1 MRRNPRTKNVE
12 ILELEQFNTLRINK
26 KNFLNIVA
34 IVGIARA
41 GKSTLMNCLAGDNV
55 FKISHSFKACTHGVW
70 LSQSKKIGD
79 NGVVV
84 YADTE
89 GEGNDCTDNDVKL
102 LAPVLMLSKVVIL
115 NVGGKVLVGELL
127 EKLELLV
134 HIAKRIKNKK
144 NDQFK
149 FGHLIIAV
157 RDFNYEDGTVEQG
170 WAGLGRAGQSKYERK
185 QSEMMLFF
193 KNLTQLVTK
202 VHLSQKIGRVFLI
215 LN

>member
-26 KNFLNIVA
+26 KNSLNIVA

-55 FKISHSFKACTHGVW
+55 FKTSRSYIPSTHGVW
-70 LSQSKKIGD
+70 LSKSTKIGD

-84 YADTE
+84 YVDTE

-102 LAPVLMLSKVVIL
+102 LTPVLMLSKVVIL

-157 RDFNYEDGTVEQG
+157 RDYDFEDGKTRE
-170 WAGLGRAGQSKYERK
+170 
-185 QSEMMLFF
+185 
-193 KNLTQLVTK
+193 
-202 VHLSQKIGRVFLI
+202 
-215 LN
+215 